1 MVVYT
6 IPSSC
11 RCWGCRMQTWSGH
24 RAAALRR
31 DYVILTTAVPRLAPT
46 TRPRLGPGMAARGA
60 NYPRTG
66 PGPPRRRTPAVAP
79 APHRNESRRRRR
91 PTAASHWSVSAEIT
105 SSWPISAH
113 ASDSEIIQILCLA
126 ELPELKLFNQQNVN
140 FPVNIYKWSRAGVA
154 IISAGGWWLS
164 PMRGAKTW
172 DRLSSWALG

>member
-1 MVVYT
+1 MPMLGLQNADLV
-6 IPSSC
+6 
-11 RCWGCRMQTWSGH
+11 WSH

-113 ASDSEIIQILCLA
+113 ASGSEIIQILCLA